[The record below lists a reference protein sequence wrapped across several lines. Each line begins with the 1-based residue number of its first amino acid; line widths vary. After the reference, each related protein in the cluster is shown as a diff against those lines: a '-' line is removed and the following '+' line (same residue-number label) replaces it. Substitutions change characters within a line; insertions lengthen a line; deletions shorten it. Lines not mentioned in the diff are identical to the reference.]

1 MSIQAIGV
9 ALFADKVLA
18 GFAGDLYRMANRSNA
33 ITHSTMHDIPY
44 IHGLLNPHPGTRMQL
59 NEIGQAV
66 AKRRAE
72 LDLTEAQLARLAGLS
87 RLTVNQLET
96 GKLKDLGINKLIP
109 LLALLGIELVTH
121 ARRAQRGLYKA
132 TVSANVSY
140 TSELTERRLV
150 DALATGEIPAGYES
164 QFAVI
169 LDEVPLPVVVQAVE
183 EAAEHSGTPPRSIW
197 KNLAAWSRALHLY
210 RKVWV

>member
-1 MSIQAIGV
+1 
-9 ALFADKVLA
+9 
-18 GFAGDLYRMANRSNA
+18 
-33 ITHSTMHDIPY
+33 
-44 IHGLLNPHPGTRMQL
+44 MQL

-72 LDLTEAQLARLAGLS
+72 LHLTQAQLARLAGLS
-87 RLTVNQLET
+87 RLTINQLET

-121 ARRAQRGLYKA
+121 ARPAQRGLYK
-132 TVSANVSY
+132 TTISANVSY
-140 TSELTERRLV
+140 KSELTERRLV

-164 QFAVI
+164 QFAAI

-183 EAAEHSGTPPRSIW
+183 EAAERSGTPLRSIW
-197 KNLAAWSRALHLY
+197 KNLAAWSQALHLY

>member
-1 MSIQAIGV
+1 
-9 ALFADKVLA
+9 
-18 GFAGDLYRMANRSNA
+18 
-33 ITHSTMHDIPY
+33 
-44 IHGLLNPHPGTRMQL
+44 MQL

-72 LDLTEAQLARLAGLS
+72 LHLTQAQLARLAGLS
-87 RLTVNQLET
+87 RLTINQLET

-121 ARRAQRGLYKA
+121 ARPAQRGLYK
-132 TVSANVSY
+132 TTISANVSY
-140 TSELTERRLV
+140 KSELTERRLV

-183 EAAEHSGTPPRSIW
+183 EAAERSGTPLRSIW
-197 KNLAAWSRALHLY
+197 KNLAAWSQALHLY

>member
-1 MSIQAIGV
+1 
-9 ALFADKVLA
+9 
-18 GFAGDLYRMANRSNA
+18 
-33 ITHSTMHDIPY
+33 
-44 IHGLLNPHPGTRMQL
+44 MQL

-72 LDLTEAQLARLAGLS
+72 LDLTQAQLARLAGLS

-121 ARRAQRGLYKA
+121 ARPAQRGLYK
-132 TVSANVSY
+132 TTISANVSY
-140 TSELTERRLV
+140 KSELTERRLL

-164 QFAVI
+164 QFAAI

-183 EAAEHSGTPPRSIW
+183 EAAERSGTPLRSIW
-197 KNLAAWSRALHLY
+197 KSLAAWSQALHLY